1 MWGFAEEM
9 ELDTQ
14 AIIARYHDL
23 LADSAIAEDSHAQL
37 ESLQAQRGLY
47 FGARPVCTV
56 LRPRFL
62 THRQY
67 TFLRRQ
73 TGLLLPAFQ
82 AIYERALADSTFR
95 AQFGLHDWEERLLDI
110 EPKFA
115 HPSPTSRFDSFFVS
129 EDELK
134 FTEFNTETPAGAGYS
149 DALAEVFYGLPV
161 FQEFTRRYDVTP
173 IPAKPGV
180 LHALID
186 SYRQWRGNSHEP
198 PRIAI
203 LDWREVP
210 TFSEFVLFYDYFRS
224 MGIDVR
230 NVDPRDVEY
239 ADGKLTSGGYP
250 ITLIYKRVLISEL
263 IERGGFDH
271 PVVRAVR
278 DGAVCMVNTFRC
290 KILFK
295 KASFAVV
302 SDERNASMFTAAQ
315 HAAIAAHIPWT
326 RLVAERETIFGRQNV
341 DLVPFVMENK
351 DRLVLKPNDEYG
363 GKGIVLGWTVDQPV
377 WEQAVRQAQTEP
389 FVVQERV
396 KLPYE
401 PFPGY
406 HDGKLCV
413 LPRLLDTNP
422 FVAFGTHMHGCLT
435 RISTE
440 PLLNVS
446 AGGGSTVPTFLIDER

>member
-1 MWGFAEEM
+1 M
-9 ELDTQ
+9 EPDPGAT
-14 AIIARYHDL
+14 AIARYHDL
-23 LADSAIAEDSHAQL
+23 LSNATAAADSQAQL
-37 ESLQAQRGLY
+37 ESLQTQRGLY
-47 FGARPVCTV
+47 YGTRPLCTV

-62 THRQY
+62 TPQQY
-67 TFLRRQ
+67 KFLRQR
-73 TGLLLPAFQ
+73 TGVLLPAFQ
-82 AIYERALADSTFR
+82 TIYDRALADPAFR
-95 AQFGLHDWEERLLDI
+95 SQFGLRDWETQLLGI
-110 EPKFA
+110 EPRFA

-129 EDELK
+129 EKELK
-134 FTEFNTETPAGAGYS
+134 FTEFNTETPAGGGYS
-149 DALAEVFYGLPV
+149 DALADVFYGLPV
-161 FQEFTRRYDVTP
+161 FQEFTHRYDVAHM
-173 IPAKPGV
+173 PAKPGV
-180 LHALID
+180 LHALLD
-186 SYRQWRGNSHEP
+186 SYRQWRGTSNDP

-224 MGIDVR
+224 MGLEVQ

-239 ADGKLTSGGYP
+239 IDGKLMSGSYH

-263 IERGGFDH
+263 IERGGMDH

-278 DGAVCMVNTFRC
+278 DGAVCMVNSFRC

-302 SDERNASMFTAAQ
+302 SDERNAELFTPEQ
-315 HAAIAAHIPWT
+315 RSAIAEHIPWT
-326 RLVAERETIFGRQNV
+326 RLIVERNTTFQSRPI
-341 DLVPFVMENK
+341 DLIPFTMENK

-363 GKGIVLGWTVDQPV
+363 GRGIVLGWTVDQPV
-377 WEQAVRQAQTEP
+377 WEQAVKQAIAEP

-401 PFPGY
+401 PFPGF
-406 HDGKLCV
+406 HDGKLQI